1 MRPAQAWLFCY
12 ILLLKELMA
21 VWFCI
26 LMAKTSKRSRS
37 LRAFVLATFQHFV
50 LIWVVLAFYCLGS
63 PIASLSLSV
72 LGLYVQI
79 VALLCCACVLVAFT
93 LIGILF
99 LRVAVW
105 FCIGRML
112 LAVALSLSY
121 TDASVTRMR
130 CRASCDHEH
139 VGTISATADT
149 CQTLSHILLRYICGS
164 IAPLHRYLRRS
175 RAGIRFGVAAGLVLR
190 RRTWA

>member
-1 MRPAQAWLFCY
+1 
-12 ILLLKELMA
+12 MA

-26 LMAKTSKRSRS
+26 SMAKTSKRSRS
-37 LRAFVLATFQHFV
+37 LRAFVSATFQHFV
-50 LIWVVLAFYCLGS
+50 LIWVVLAFYCLGCCFLPFAVLYGAWAFACPDSPKLVPRKCFSAAERHARRRSAIAAGRAAGDSRRRERRRAIS

-112 LAVALSLSY
+112 LAVAL
-121 TDASVTRMR
+121 VWR
-130 CRASCDHEH
+130 
-139 VGTISATADT
+139 
-149 CQTLSHILLRYICGS
+149 
-164 IAPLHRYLRRS
+164 
-175 RAGIRFGVAAGLVLR
+175 AAGE
-190 RRTWA
+190 APAEPQ